1 MLAENIETVQDIE
14 FENGELRRK
23 LQIANR
29 AVDKLRNQGERL
41 QMKIELMQAEIIRLG
56 GSW

>member
-1 MLAENIETVQDIE
+1 MLAENIETVQSIE

-29 AVDKLRNQGERL
+29 AVDKLRNQADKL
-41 QMKIELMQAEIIRLG
+41 QAQV
-56 GSW
+56 